1 MLNYPIKFKP
11 ILKDKI
17 WGGSKLRTILKKD
30 TKSNHTGESWEIS
43 EVEKSVS
50 IVSNGPLKGNSLT
63 TILSHYKGLLVGK
76 SNYEKFGEKFPL
88 LIKFID
94 AKTELS
100 VQLHPNDQLAK
111 QRHNSLGKTEM
122 WYIMQADEDAKIN
135 IGFNKYV
142 TEADYIKH
150 LDEGKIPEILNF
162 ETVQKGDSFFIK
174 TGKVHAIGAGVL
186 LAEIQQTSDITYR
199 IYDWDRED
207 HNGNRRE
214 LHTAL
219 AIDAIDFNHSNDF
232 KIDYNKTINSSSE
245 ISSCKYFTTN
255 FLPVEGELTKDYSN
269 LDSFV
274 IYMCVSGAAD
284 ITVEGNTETIAMGQ
298 TVLIPARNNKV
309 EISATH
315 CELLEI
321 YIH

>member
-30 TKSNHTGESWEIS
+30 TKSNHAGESWEIS

-50 IVSNGPLKGNSLT
+50 VVANGPLKDNSLST
-63 TILSHYKGLLVGK
+63 LVAHYKGLLVGHSVYK
-76 SNYEKFGEKFPL
+76 KFGEKFPL

-94 AKTELS
+94 ANKELS
-100 VQLHPNDQLAK
+100 VQLHPNDQLAM

-122 WYIMQADEDAKIN
+122 WYIMQADENAKIN

-142 TEADYIKH
+142 TEEDYIKH
-150 LDEGKIPEILNF
+150 LEEGKISEILNF
-162 ETVQKGDSFFIK
+162 ETVKKGDSFFIK

-207 HNGNRRE
+207 QDGNRRE

-219 AIDAIDFNHSNDF
+219 AIDAIDFNHSKDF
-232 KIDYNKTINSSSE
+232 KTDYQNITNTSSE
-245 ISSCKYFTTN
+245 ISSCEYFTTN

-274 IYMCVSGAAD
+274 IYMCVSGAGE
-284 ITVEGNTETIAMGQ
+284 ITIEGNTEKIAMGQ
-298 TVLIPARNNKV
+298 TILIPARNNKV
-309 EISATH
+309 EISAMY

-321 YIH
+321 YI

>member
-76 SNYEKFGEKFPL
+76 SIYEKFGEKFPL

-219 AIDAIDFNHSNDF
+219 AIDAIDFNYSKDF
-232 KIDYNKTINSSSE
+232 KTAYKNATNTSSE

-298 TVLIPARNNKV
+298 TILIPARNNKV

-321 YIH
+321 YIK